1 MNVDLENQTQ
11 EQFEEVDTTELKPK
25 VELKDNVSLLDRG
38 KGIKKQ
44 SRTNS
49 PSPSIPPGSKTN
61 MTRDQIKYCG
71 AIMRN
76 LKKHRDAAPFLHP
89 VDYIK
94 LNVPDYPKVI
104 KYPMD
109 LTTVDQKLNSGEY
122 ENVEEFINDIRLVFN
137 NCYKFNGPEAMISML
152 CQNVE
157 SAFEKSLRQMPPSKG
172 STPPPRSMSPSLF
185 DQDEG
190 EKVKKRKKQ
199 AINNNKSVPITH
211 NSHVN
216 THITSPQH
224 NGRRISEDGRPKREI
239 HPPPSKDYPEP
250 MTKRRNPRKNDLQ
263 MKFCQQTLREL
274 KKSKY
279 RDINYPFLQPVDVVA
294 LNIPD
299 YVDIVKHPMDL
310 ATIERKLAEGDYE
323 EPEQFEQD
331 IRLMFNNCYLYNPPT
346 LPVHKMGRELEKVF
360 DEKWAQR
367 PSTPVSNPVI
377 DEHVEEF
384 EEVVQEEEEEEEEE
398 ESDQDDRDQK
408 IAELERHIATISQQ
422 IASIKSLKRKKP
434 ERPTPRRQSKPAVKE
449 KKTVVK
455 EKRKRVNKKKEAPQQ
470 AHKSISVGGLR
481 EELPE
486 FTFDQKKDLSER
498 INNLSGD
505 RLNTVV
511 NIIQSSMPNLDGQ
524 GQEEIV
530 LDIDS
535 LDRPTLHRLHEFVN
549 GESLVSKKSSSPSSK
564 RPRTH
569 YSERDADR
577 KIRQLEQTLQKF
589 NPNSD
594 SSSES
599 GDSDSSSGSDSDDSG
614 SSSD

>member
-1 MNVDLENQTQ
+1 MNIV
-11 EQFEEVDTTELKPK
+11 
-25 VELKDNVSLLDRG
+25 
-38 KGIKKQ
+38 

-61 MTRDQIKYCG
+61 MTRDQVKYCG

-76 LKKHRDAAPFLHP
+76 LKKHRDATPFLHP

-109 LTTVDQKLNSGEY
+109 LTTVDQKLNNGEY
-122 ENVEEFINDIRLVFN
+122 EN
-137 NCYKFNGPEAMISML
+137 
-152 CQNVE
+152 
-157 SAFEKSLRQMPPSKG
+157 

-346 LPVHKMGRELEKVF
+346 LPVHKMGRELEKAF

-384 EEVVQEEEEEEEEE
+384 EEAVQEEEEEEEEEE
-398 ESDQDDRDQK
+398 ESDQDGK
-408 IAELERHIATISQQ
+408 FFF
-422 IASIKSLKRKKP
+422 SL
-434 ERPTPRRQSKPAVKE
+434 
-449 KKTVVK
+449 
-455 EKRKRVNKKKEAPQQ
+455 
-470 AHKSISVGGLR
+470 
-481 EELPE
+481 
-486 FTFDQKKDLSER
+486 
-498 INNLSGD
+498 
-505 RLNTVV
+505 
-511 NIIQSSMPNLDGQ
+511 
-524 GQEEIV
+524 
-530 LDIDS
+530 
-535 LDRPTLHRLHEFVN
+535 
-549 GESLVSKKSSSPSSK
+549 
-564 RPRTH
+564 
-569 YSERDADR
+569 
-577 KIRQLEQTLQKF
+577 
-589 NPNSD
+589 
-594 SSSES
+594 
-599 GDSDSSSGSDSDDSG
+599 
-614 SSSD
+614 